1 MEKITSHREFKV
13 YLKAFKAAREIDQLS
28 NAFPK
33 EETYALTDQIRRSS
47 RPVCANIAEAY
58 GRRNYPKS
66 FSDKLKESEAEAA
79 EPQNWLDFTLDC
91 EYLSENDFSRLDKA
105 YENIIGMLV
114 NMQKQPE
121 NSLSGL
127 ILTTHTPNNR
137 HSTSSAYI
145 LNAQS
150 PVPDIQWQ

>member
-1 MEKITSHREFKV
+1 MEKIASHREFKV
-13 YLKAFKAAREIDQLS
+13 YQKAFKAAREINQLS

-33 EETYALTDQIRRSS
+33 EETHALADQNRRSS
-47 RPVCANIAEAY
+47 RPICANIAEAS

-66 FSDKLKESEAEAA
+66 FSDKLRESEAGAA
-79 EPQNWLDFTLDC
+79 EPQNWLDFILDC
-91 EYLSENDFSRLDKA
+91 EYLSENDFSRLDKES
-105 YENIIGMLV
+105 ENIIGRLV
-114 NMQKQPE
+114 NMQKQPA
-121 NSLSGL
+121 NGLSGL
-127 ILTTHTPNNR
+127 ILKTHTSNNW

>member
-1 MEKITSHREFKV
+1 MEKITSHHEFKV

-33 EETYALTDQIRRSS
+33 EESYALTDQNRRSS
-47 RPVCANIAEAY
+47 RPICANIAEAS

-66 FSDKLKESEAEAA
+66 FSDKLRESEAGAA
-79 EPQNWLDFTLDC
+79 ETQNWLDFTLDC
-91 EYLSENDFSRLDKA
+91 DYLSENDFSLPGTEN
-105 YENIIGMLV
+105 ENIIGMLV

-121 NSLSGL
+121 NGLSGL
-127 ILTTHTPNNR
+127 ILTTHTSNDR

-150 PVPDIQWQ
+150 PVPDIQWL

>member
-13 YLKAFKAAREIDQLS
+13 YQKAFKAAREINQLS

-33 EETYALTDQIRRSS
+33 EDTHALTDQIRRSS
-47 RPVCANIAEAY
+47 RPVCATIAEAF
-58 GRRNYPKS
+58 GRLDYPKS

-79 EPQNWLDFTLDC
+79 EPQNWLDFPLDC
-91 EYLSENDFSRLDKA
+91 EYLSENDFSLPGTE

-114 NMQKQPE
+114 NMQKQPA
-121 NSLSGL
+121 NGLSGL
-127 ILTTHTPNNR
+127 ILTTHTSNDR

-150 PVPDIQWQ
+150 PVPDIQWL

>member
-13 YLKAFKAAREIDQLS
+13 YQKAFKAAIEIDQLS

-33 EETYALTDQIRRSS
+33 EESYALTDQIRRSS
-47 RPVCANIAEAY
+47 RPVCANIAEAF

-79 EPQNWLDFTLDC
+79 EPQNWLDFALEC
-91 EYLSENDFSRLDKA
+91 EYLSENDFSRLDKES
-105 YENIIGMLV
+105 ENIIGMLV
-114 NMQKQPE
+114 NMQKQPK
-121 NSLSGL
+121 NGLSGL
-127 ILTTHTPNNR
+127 ILKTHTPNNR
-137 HSTSSAYI
+137 HSTSSACI

>member
-13 YLKAFKAAREIDQLS
+13 DQKAFKAAREINQLS

-33 EETYALTDQIRRSS
+33 EESYALTNQIGRSS
-47 RPVCANIAEAY
+47 RPICADIAEAS

-91 EYLSENDFSRLDKA
+91 EYLSENDFSLPGTE

-121 NSLSGL
+121 NGLSGL
-127 ILTTHTPNNR
+127 ILKTHTPNNR

-150 PVPDIQWQ
+150 PVPDIQWL

>member
-33 EETYALTDQIRRSS
+33 EESYALTNQIGGSS
-47 RPVCANIAEAY
+47 RPVCANIAEAF
-58 GRRNYPKS
+58 GRRNYP
-66 FSDKLKESEAEAA
+66 FSNKLKESEAEAA
-79 EPQNWLDFTLDC
+79 EPQNWLNFALDC
-91 EYLSENDFSRLDKA
+91 EYLSENDFSLPGTE

-121 NSLSGL
+121 NGLSGL
-127 ILTTHTPNNR
+127 ILKTHTPNNR

-145 LNAQS
+145 VNAQS
-150 PVPDIQWQ
+150 PVPDIQWL